1 MEDKGNA
8 ETRQQAREGCEM
20 AKTAGMAR
28 QTRSI
33 ARGLGT
39 AEEETAS
46 WGCCIAAIQEMAA
59 DGAQPEQEGTVL
71 QGSFEVGECSEMT
84 CKVGTTQR
92 THCHVIGT
100 AE

>member
-1 MEDKGNA
+1 
-8 ETRQQAREGCEM
+8 M
-20 AKTAGMAR
+20 AKMAGMAL

-39 AEEETAS
+39 VEED
-46 WGCCIAAIQEMAA
+46 AALLQEMAA

-71 QGSFEVGECSEMT
+71 QGSFEVGECFEMK

-92 THCHVIGT
+92 THCHVRGT